1 MYEENRPKRV
11 PNSGAKVVWASMGI
25 DALLDA
31 YAEIVKYLPPVEL
44 SKMDLEKEL
53 LMQFHTVKNLQS
65 NVLADESIPPNQ
77 KAQVANTVAATLNKI
92 VDMQQSVYE
101 AERFKLIENALIR
114 YLNSRGEEVAA
125 KFIEEYERIV
135 ARYAP

>member
-11 PNSGAKVVWASMGI
+11 PNSGAKIVWASMGI

-31 YAEIVKYLPPVEL
+31 YGEIVKYLPPTEL
-44 SKMDLEKEL
+44 SKMNLEKEL
-53 LMQFHTVKNLQS
+53 LMQFHIVQNLQT

-135 ARYAP
+135 TRYAP

>member
-11 PNSGAKVVWASMGI
+11 PNSGAKIVWASMGI

-31 YAEIVKYLPPVEL
+31 YGEIVKYLPPTEL
-44 SKMDLEKEL
+44 SKMNLEKEL
-53 LMQFHTVKNLQS
+53 LMQFHIVQNLQT

-114 YLNSRGEEVAA
+114 YLNSRGEDVAA

-135 ARYAP
+135 TRYAP

>member
-11 PNSGAKVVWASMGI
+11 ANSGAKVVWSSMGI

-31 YAEIVKYLPPVEL
+31 YGEIVKYLPPIEL
-44 SKMDLEKEL
+44 SKMNLEKEL
-53 LMQFHTVKNLQS
+53 LMQFHTVQNLQT
-65 NVLADESIPPNQ
+65 NVLADEGIPPNQ

-92 VDMQQSVYE
+92 VDMQQAVYE
-101 AERFKLIENALIR
+101 TERFKLIENALIR

>member
-31 YAEIVKYLPPVEL
+31 YGEIVKYLPPTEL
-44 SKMDLEKEL
+44 SKMNLEKEL
-53 LMQFHTVKNLQS
+53 LMQFHIVQNLQT